1 MNDEMMDFE
10 NELME
15 EEDALIEEMKKEFPQ
30 RLKER
35 IQKKIDA
42 REQKMPEVQRLKKNG
57 LSSESCEPP
66 LES

>member
-66 LES
+66 SES